1 MSDIIIFIATATGY
15 ITAVTGLLV
24 AMTKF
29 RKQLQD
35 ERKDEKK

>member
-1 MSDIIIFIATATGY
+1 MSDATIFIATATGY

-29 RKQLQD
+29 RKQLQN
-35 ERKDEKK
+35 EEKDDNK